1 MLDGD
6 VVGGSVAERILRH
19 ARSIAAHVGAMQ
31 MENASIEPL
40 DAANLAFDIGYG
52 GHV

>member
-1 MLDGD
+1 MFDGD
-6 VVGGSVAERILRH
+6 VVGGRVTERILRH
-19 ARSIAAHVGAMQ
+19 ARSIATHVGAVEMK
-31 MENASIEPL
+31 NASIESF